1 MPNWRACHRLTQ
13 EQTKRKA
20 PSVKQA
26 IARITR
32 IKREHGQKSASIYDW
47 HALRTTFVT
56 LALSAGVPMELV
68 RRVTG
73 HTTVDIVLRHYF
85 RPGRDTFK
93 AALVGALP
101 AVLTGDKPKRLKPTD
116 ELAALAGKV
125 AAGSATDEDKAQF
138 RKLAAAV

>member
-1 MPNWRACHRLTQ
+1 
-13 EQTKRKA
+13 
-20 PSVKQA
+20 
-26 IARITR
+26 
-32 IKREHGQKSASIYDW
+32 
-47 HALRTTFVT
+47 
-56 LALSAGVPMELV
+56 MELV

-101 AVLTGDKPKRLKPTD
+101 AVLTGDKPKRLKPAD
-116 ELAALAGKV
+116 ELTALAGKV
-125 AAGSATDEDKAQF
+125 AAGSATDEDKARL